1 MDKPTTRP
9 SVSTPSRVLV
19 ADALAATRAGIRAA
33 VAPLDVVA
41 EAEDAPG
48 AVQAAVR
55 ERPDVAL
62 LSLSL
67 RGAVGAIGSIVEAVP
82 SCRVL
87 ALAEDESDED
97 AISAMAAGAT
107 GFVVRAEALE
117 HLPEVLAAA
126 LNGHALVSAP
136 LLVRIAERAQRERR
150 DALWRSRPRTTLSP
164 RERQVLEALR
174 KGASTADIA
183 LALGLSEVT
192 VRRYVS
198 GVLRK
203 AGVPNREALS
213 HILSGRKRS

>member
-1 MDKPTTRP
+1 MDEPTTRRR
-9 SVSTPSRVLV
+9 TPTPARVLV
-19 ADALAATRAGIRAA
+19 ADAFAATRAGIRAA
-33 VAPLDVVA
+33 IAPLEVVA
-41 EAEDAPG
+41 DAADARG
-48 AVQAAVR
+48 AVDAAIS
-55 ERPDVAL
+55 ERPDVVL

-67 RGAVGAIGSIVEAVP
+67 KRAVEAIGSIVEAVP
-82 SCRVL
+82 DCRVL
-87 ALAEDESDED
+87 ALVEHDADED

-107 GFVVRAEALE
+107 GFVVRADAVE
-117 HLPEVLAAA
+117 HLPEVVAAA

-136 LLVRIAERAQRERR
+136 MLVRIAERAQRERR

-183 LALGLSEVT
+183 LSLGLSEVT

-203 AGVPNREALS
+203 AGLPNRAALS
-213 HILSGRKRS
+213 DVLGGRKRS